1 MHGDH
6 EDPPQNKHASDHQKE
21 LRSPA
26 ANPTL
31 KRKSQDGQLS
41 MFYSYFEIS
50 GFVFIFN
57 LLFVDQGWDLLNE
70 R

>member
-6 EDPPQNKHASDHQKE
+6 EDPPQNKHASDHRKE

-41 MFYSYFEIS
+41 MFYSYF
-50 GFVFIFN
+50 
-57 LLFVDQGWDLLNE
+57 
-70 R
+70 